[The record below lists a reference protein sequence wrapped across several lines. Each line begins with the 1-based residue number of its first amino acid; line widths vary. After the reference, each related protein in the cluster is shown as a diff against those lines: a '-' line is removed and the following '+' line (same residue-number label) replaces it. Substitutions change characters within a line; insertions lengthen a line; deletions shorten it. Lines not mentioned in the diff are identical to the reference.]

1 MEQQGISVEDE
12 PVAGAMPQTDGER
25 WLLLNPTSG
34 TGDHTESVRRL
45 ATERGYRIE
54 ETTGRGHATDLARKA
69 AANDVNL
76 LAVAGGDGTLHEVVI
91 GLADAEALDRTTVAV
106 VPVGTENIFATNI
119 GVRGPEHAF
128 DVVETGARRRVDIG
142 VADGEPFVM
151 SCIAGLLADASVATS
166 SEQKERFGSLAFVA
180 SGLKHAASFDGL
192 HIDLTA
198 TSDGE
203 TVSWSGD
210 ALAALIGNSRR
221 FVEEG
226 GQAELED
233 GLLEVVVIERMPAGD
248 IVAEAFAQRVLGRT
262 TDHVFH
268 TQASELRIRGADGD
282 PIDFSLDGEPRSH
295 DELRLRTRPFAL
307 RICVGPDYAVSPA
320 DS

>member
-1 MEQQGISVEDE
+1 MEEQGISTADE

-25 WLLLNPTSG
+25 WLILNPSSG
-34 TGDHTESVRRL
+34 TADHTEDVRRL
-45 ATERGYRIE
+45 AVERGYRVE
-54 ETTGRGHATDLARKA
+54 ETTGAGHATDLAREA

-76 LAVAGGDGTLHEVVI
+76 LAVAGGDGTLHEAVV
-91 GLADAEALDRTTVAV
+91 GLADAGGLDRTTVAV

-119 GVRGPEHAF
+119 GIRDAEHAF
-128 DVVETGARRRVDIG
+128 DVVETGARRRLDVG
-142 VADGEPFVM
+142 VADDEPFVM

-180 SGLKHAASFDGL
+180 SGFKQAASFDGL

-198 TSDGE
+198 ISDGE
-203 TVSWSGD
+203 TVSWSGE
-210 ALAALIGNSRR
+210 ALAALVGNSRR

-226 GQAELED
+226 GQAAMED
-233 GLLEVVVIERMPAGD
+233 GLLEVVVIERMPPGD

-268 TQASELRIRGADGD
+268 TQASQLSIEGADGD

-295 DELRLRTRPFAL
+295 DHLEIHARPLAL
-307 RICVGPDYAVSPA
+307 RVCVGPAYAISPTE
-320 DS
+320 S